1 VDRAA
6 RFLIRISSFLQ
17 KEMVDIMRQPRLI
30 LTLVLG
36 PFLILLLFGIG
47 FQATPRK
54 LDTVFVVPAD
64 SPLRD
69 TIRQYATTLGP
80 QLVFSG
86 FITDTA
92 EGIQMVQTG
101 QIDLLVVVPPD
112 IPKMLDNFERPTLE
126 LYHNELDPIQ
136 ADYVRIFGQ
145 RYVDEVNRRVL
156 QQVIVDTQRQ
166 ALDVQQQLQAA
177 HQSAQALQAAA
188 DAGDQA
194 AVQQYRQELTKQV
207 TQLMWT
213 VGASVQ
219 LYNRLQNLAGDGTA
233 APSASEVLAQ
243 LQRSLE
249 AISAPATN
257 QQTSQG
263 AQAIDQQL
271 TDLESL
277 LGQFVKVEPIML
289 VSPFQVETKSVAPV
303 ALGPSEYYSPAV
315 IVLLLQHLCVTVGGL
330 SMVMERRMGTMEI
343 FRVAPL
349 SAIEIILGKYL
360 SLGLF
365 AVAVGE
371 VLTVLTVFAL
381 GVPMLGGWATLSLV
395 ISVLV
400 FTSLGIGFIISLI
413 SETTSQVVQY
423 SMIVLLASVFFT
435 GFFLGLESFH
445 PFVQGLSWALP
456 ATYGNDL
463 LRDVMLR
470 GRRGDLRLLLYL
482 GLYGIGLIGA
492 AWLLL
497 RRSMRQD

>member
-1 VDRAA
+1 VERTAQ
-6 RFLIRISSFLQ
+6 FLIRISSFLQ
-17 KEMVDIMRQPRLI
+17 KELIDIMRQPRLI

-36 PFLILLLFGIG
+36 PFLILLLFGVG
-47 FQATPRK
+47 FEATPRK
-54 LDTVFVVPAD
+54 LDTLFVVPED

-86 FITDTA
+86 FITDTV
-92 EGIQMVQTG
+92 EGIRMVQTG
-101 QIDLLVVVPPD
+101 EIDLLVVVPPN
-112 IPKMLDNFERPTLE
+112 IPQMLDNFERPTLT
-126 LYHNELDPIQ
+126 LYHNEIDPIQ
-136 ADYVRIFGQ
+136 ADYVGIFGQ

-156 QQVIVDTQRQ
+156 QRVIVDTQRQ
-166 ALDVQQQLQAA
+166 ALDVQKQLQAA

-194 AVQQYRQELTKQV
+194 AVQKYRRELTRQV
-207 TQLMWT
+207 TQLLWT
-213 VGASVQ
+213 VGASVE

-233 APSASEVLAQ
+233 APSASDLLAQ

-249 AISAPATN
+249 VISAPASD

-263 AQAIDQQL
+263 ARAIDQQL

-277 LGQFVKVEPIML
+277 LSEFVQVEPIML

-303 ALGPSEYYSPAV
+303 KLGPSDFYSPSV

-349 SAIEIILGKYL
+349 SPIEIILGKYL
-360 SLGLF
+360 SLGIF
-365 AVAVGE
+365 AIGVGE
-371 VLTVLTVFAL
+371 VLTLLTVYVL
-381 GVPMLGGWATLSLV
+381 RVPMLGGWAMLSLV
-395 ISVLV
+395 LSVLV
-400 FTSLGIGFIISLI
+400 FTSLGMGFIISLL

-445 PFVQGLSWALP
+445 PFVQGVSWALP

-463 LRDVMLR
+463 LRDIMLR
-470 GRRGDLRLLLYL
+470 GRRGDPRLLLYL
-482 GLYGIGLIGA
+482 ALYGIGLIGA

-497 RRSMRQD
+497 RRSMRRS